1 MIMST
6 FKSALSRSEKGKIH
20 ISIKY
25 TFITDLKVFV

>member
-20 ISIKY
+20 VSIKY
-25 TFITDLKVFV
+25 MFITD